1 MAIAYCPTKR
11 APPVFTASAN
21 FASAALDAAPDAMI
35 IIDSSGVIR
44 LANRQVSALFGYA
57 REELI
62 GKPVEALIPGRF
74 HDRHVEKREGYTRSP
89 HTRPMGR
96 GLELF
101 GLRQDATEFPVE
113 ISLSPIAVDD
123 TGEVLVAA
131 AIRDVSERK
140 ALEAE
145 LRTQVED
152 MRRLHDMHTR
162 LTAAAELPTML
173 EEVLHA
179 TMALQGADL
188 GDGQLY
194 DAPTRSLR
202 VVAQLGF
209 ERAVAHVSSGFSA
222 DDDSS
227 CARALRAKSR
237 IVIEHTELDFR

>member
-1 MAIAYCPTKR
+1 M
-11 APPVFTASAN
+11 FTASAN
-21 FASAALDAAPDAMI
+21 LARAALDAAPDAMI
-35 IIDSSGVIR
+35 IIDRSGVIR

-57 REELI
+57 KEELI
-62 GKPVEALIPGRF
+62 GKPVEALIPQRF

-96 GLELF
+96 GLDLF

-152 MRRLHDMHTR
+152 MRRLHD
-162 LTAAAELPTML
+162 TARR
-173 EEVLHA
+173 
-179 TMALQGADL
+179 GS
-188 GDGQLY
+188 
-194 DAPTRSLR
+194 RR
-202 VVAQLGF
+202 
-209 ERAVAHVSSGFSA
+209 RAVIRCANALAPGRGAAGVRAHGRSPFFRLQCRGRQQLRQGITREVA
-222 DDDSS
+222 D
-227 CARALRAKSR
+227 R
-237 IVIEHTELDFR
+237 H

>member
-1 MAIAYCPTKR
+1 
-11 APPVFTASAN
+11 VFTASAN

-57 REELI
+57 KDELI
-62 GKPVEALIPGRF
+62 GKPVEVLIPERF
-74 HDRHVEKREGYTRSP
+74 RDRHVEKREGYARSP

-96 GLELF
+96 GLDLF
-101 GLRQDATEFPVE
+101 GLRQDTTEFPVE
-113 ISLSPIAVDD
+113 ISLSPIEVDD

-162 LTAAAELPTML
+162 LTAAAELPKML
-173 EEVLHA
+173 AEVLDA

-188 GDGQLY
+188 GYVQLY

-202 VVAQLGF
+202 VVAQRGF
-209 ERAVAHVSSGFSA
+209 EGTVADPFPGFSA
-222 DDDSS
+222 EDDSS
-227 CARALRAKSR
+227 CARALREKSR
-237 IVIEHTELDFR
+237 IVIEQS